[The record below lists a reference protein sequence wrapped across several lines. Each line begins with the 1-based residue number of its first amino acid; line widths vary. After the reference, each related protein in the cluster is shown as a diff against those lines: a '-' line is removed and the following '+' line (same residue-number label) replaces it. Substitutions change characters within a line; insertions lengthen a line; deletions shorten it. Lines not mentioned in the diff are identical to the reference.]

1 MDIERFEEI
10 AAEELDLLPK
20 DFFRELHGGVV
31 ISEEVKLSD
40 NALEN
45 DLYTLGVYKH
55 NSLGNSIILY
65 YGSFTK
71 TAGMLTS
78 EEAWRKKIREVIRHE
93 FRHHL
98 EHLAGVHNSESL
110 EAEDAREL
118 AEYKRRHEAIK
129 KE

>member
-1 MDIERFEEI
+1 MS
-10 AAEELDLLPK
+10 K
-20 DFFRELHGGVV
+20 DYDQE
-31 ISEEVKLSD
+31 S
-40 NALEN
+40 
-45 DLYTLGVYKH
+45 
-55 NSLGNSIILY
+55 
-65 YGSFTK
+65 
-71 TAGMLTS
+71 
-78 EEAWRKKIREVIRHE
+78 RKKIREVIRHE